1 MAEIKDYN
9 LDLQKLFVQFMI
21 TDPELYSRVRA
32 IIDPKFFDR
41 SMRKVVDLLVSHSEE
56 YSTVPTPDIIKAQ
69 TGEDIEKLD
78 NIVQHTDWFIDEF
91 ETFCR
96 HKSIEKAIIDSADL
110 LETGRYG
117 EVESRIK
124 DAVQVGLARSL
135 GTDYFEDPRSR
146 LEKLKDNNG
155 QISTGW
161 KALDDKLYGGINRG
175 EITIF
180 AGGSGAGKSL
190 FMQNMSL
197 NWAQLGM
204 NCVYFTLELSEE
216 LSSMRMDAMLTDR
229 STKRIF
235 KELDDVE
242 LQVKTKG
249 KKSGMLR
256 VKYLPSGSTV
266 NDLRSYLKELQIQT
280 GKKVDCMC
288 VDYLDLLTPATKKVP
303 AGDLFIKD
311 KYVTE
316 EIRNFAMETETV
328 MVTASQLNR
337 SAVEEIEFDHSHIAG
352 GISKIQTAD
361 NVIGIFTSQQMRER
375 GHYQLQLLKTRSSSG
390 VGSKITLSFDRD
402 SLKIEDDVDGHD
414 DGDGQQIS
422 SALNIM
428 DTLKKKT
435 VVNEETE
442 EKQEKTDAAQN
453 LRDMVRSKSRSFLE

>member
-1 MAEIKDYN
+1 
-9 LDLQKLFVQFMI
+9 
-21 TDPELYSRVRA
+21 
-32 IIDPKFFDR
+32 
-41 SMRKVVDLLVSHSEE
+41 
-56 YSTVPTPDIIKAQ
+56 
-69 TGEDIEKLD
+69 
-78 NIVQHTDWFIDEF
+78 
-91 ETFCR
+91 
-96 HKSIEKAIIDSADL
+96 
-110 LETGRYG
+110 
-117 EVESRIK
+117 
-124 DAVQVGLARSL
+124 
-135 GTDYFEDPRSR
+135 
-146 LEKLKDNNG
+146 
-155 QISTGW
+155 
-161 KALDDKLYGGINRG
+161 
-175 EITIF
+175 
-180 AGGSGAGKSL
+180 
-190 FMQNMSL
+190 MQNMSL

-204 NCVYFTLELSEE
+204 NVVYFTLELSEE

-288 VDYLDLLTPATKKVP
+288 VDYLDLLMPATKKVP